1 MHHILLALLD
11 QERHGYAIMQ
21 AIEALTHGDMRLG
34 PGTLYTS
41 IRKLLDGGLIE
52 ESDERPDE
60 DDERR
65 RYYRISDSGR
75 EVGSGRNA
83 PPVAA
88 RQLRQQACSRGARM
102 SRPRDPRWLALAE
115 PGLWNVLVAVSAGSA
130 PRPWRTRCARP
141 FAIDVAKRSGG
152 KLSAWRLFALELFPD
167 MLEQRGSSQC
177 RHRIGPS

>member
-1 MHHILLALLD
+1 MAAAPNKTNAPALTPAMHHILLALLD

-65 RYYRISDSGR
+65 RYYRISDAGR
-75 EVGSGRNA
+75 ESVRVETRRLSRLVSYANKH
-83 PPVAA
+83 V
-88 RQLRQQACSRGARM
+88 RQV
-102 SRPRDPRWLALAE
+102 LA
-115 PGLWNVLVAVSAGSA
+115 
-130 PRPWRTRCARP
+130 
-141 FAIDVAKRSGG
+141 
-152 KLSAWRLFALELFPD
+152 
-167 MLEQRGSSQC
+167 
-177 RHRIGPS
+177 